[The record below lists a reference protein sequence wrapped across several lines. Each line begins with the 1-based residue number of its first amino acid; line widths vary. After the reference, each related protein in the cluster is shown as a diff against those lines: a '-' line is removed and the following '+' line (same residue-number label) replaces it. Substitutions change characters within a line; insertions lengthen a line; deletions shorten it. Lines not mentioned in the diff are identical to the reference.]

1 MNEERKWN
9 QVFLEQVHHETS
21 EIIFF
26 KSENEE
32 MKSESF
38 LRSFIME
45 LEPTVLKNIL
55 KMKQYQASLK
65 HQVQSVIP
73 CLLLLVDTSQRIWIS
88 TSCWWG
94 GRHKTQVASLVCL
107 YNINILPQTLEILLS
122 CWSSQSC
129 FWSENILEYCE
140 NADNNS
146 TQQLSIINKKKFPPA
161 DNRCHL
167 YLRLLFLY
175 LTFLFYFNKID
186 SVQSSSD
193 LNRFMKILFSKS
205 FNIQFSLK
213 STEWQINKWFPFL
226 FLFYICIIHY

>member
-1 MNEERKWN
+1 
-9 QVFLEQVHHETS
+9 
-21 EIIFF
+21 
-26 KSENEE
+26 
-32 MKSESF
+32 
-38 LRSFIME
+38 
-45 LEPTVLKNIL
+45 
-55 KMKQYQASLK
+55 MKQYQASME
-65 HQVQSVIP
+65 HQVQSIIP
-73 CLLLLVDTSQRIWIS
+73 CLLLLVDTSQRMWIS

-107 YNINILPQTLEILLS
+107 YNINILPQILEILLS

-146 TQQLSIINKKKFPPA
+146 TQQLSIIYKKFPPV

-175 LTFLFYFNKID
+175 LTFSFYFIAID

-193 LNRFMKILFSKS
+193 LNRFMKILFQNHSIFS
-205 FNIQFSLK
+205 FHWNQQK
-213 STEWQINKWFPFL
+213 
-226 FLFYICIIHY
+226 